1 MRRYSSWLHSSGK
14 AEISANWKANSH
26 ANLKEP
32 VMEGGKQSGM
42 EGDTNVVRTFRNSFY
57 GANSNSEDGGNSDK
71 MEDDF
76 LEVGSNKDM
85 SLNEELELGKLYD
98 KKKRQSIITKTHP
111 TSIVSSTVDSIDGT
125 KSSFTKSKKQI
136 SVVHGVQDGRKP

>member
-1 MRRYSSWLHSSGK
+1 
-14 AEISANWKANSH
+14 
-26 ANLKEP
+26 
-32 VMEGGKQSGM
+32 MEGGKQSGM

-98 KKKRQSIITKTHP
+98 KKKKQSIITKTHP